1 MFGDGDRDAQLAR
14 LDHDL
19 LQVDRERIVGHLKS
33 HVVDADPE
41 RDQPRPGPEGAGDL
55 AFERSELVAP
65 L

>member
-1 MFGDGDRDAQLAR
+1 